1 MVAHPK
7 VKVIPRQPDA
17 LFDLDNDVT
26 KSVPLRGRQDPRIAV
41 SPTFFSREEQ
51 PGGGPGPRERQAT
64 QDWDAAALRAAAE
77 SHVPE
82 VSKPLHC
89 STEWDEFT
97 PSRHYDDEFLV
108 GWRAMAPV
116 DRATGLPRLPKPQTW
131 VVVDVLNASYAD
143 TDIPLYTTVGVC
155 IPRRAA
161 KTTSIMGVAMGRC
174 LVRPGYVV
182 IFTAQSGTKAAARFL
197 DLARD
202 LDRVNSNDDDRGF
215 RILRGAG
222 SQRIEFANGSL
233 FLVVPPKGD
242 AFRGD
247 AADLIILDE
256 SQEHDVLVSDDLL
269 GAILPTMDT
278 RPSAQL
284 IVAGTAGEHRSGL
297 FWATLEEGRNQDPG
311 TGIIEYAADPGTPVW
326 IPGEPVHGTVAD
338 PTVWDMAHPG
348 IGTLTTIETVGIRFA
363 KLPLPQFMREYL
375 GIWPEDYSQSA
386 IGAALW
392 RGQEV
397 EFTDKPAD
405 FAAAFDVSPDGSEAA
420 FVAAWRDA
428 EGVAYIE
435 VLGHEP
441 GTTWLGPMVQAHQ
454 KRYPRMRV
462 GYDSIGAALVE
473 ADEMGKLRD
482 PKPKIEP
489 LRMSDIA
496 AACAA
501 FMRDLGNAR
510 LRHFGQPG
518 LDAAVAGAAK
528 RPMLGEKAWAWGRAA
543 SGGSITTLI
552 AGTNAL
558 RVYDKLGRRERVGLI
573 TTKAG

>member
-7 VKVIPRQPDA
+7 TRVIARQDSA
-17 LFDLDNDVT
+17 LFEIEKEEKRDSL
-26 KSVPLRGRQDPRIAV
+26 KGRQDPRIAV
-41 SPTFFSREEQ
+41 SPTFFSREGSS
-51 PGGGPGPRERQAT
+51 GGEPGPRERQVT
-64 QDWDAAALRAAAE
+64 QDWDAAALRADAE
-77 SHVPE
+77 AHVPS
-82 VSKPLHC
+82 VSEPLHS
-89 STEWDEFT
+89 STQWEEFT
-97 PSRHYDDEFLV
+97 ASREFDEEFLL
-108 GWRAMAPV
+108 GWQAMAPI
-116 DRATGLPRLPKPQTW
+116 DRKLGKARIPKPQTW
-131 VVVDVLNASYAD
+131 VIVDVLNASHGD
-143 TDIPLYTTVGVC
+143 TDIPVYPTVGVC
-155 IPRRAA
+155 VPRRAA
-161 KTTSIMGVAMGRC
+161 KTTSIFGVAMGRC
-174 LVRPGYVV
+174 LNRPGYIV

-202 LDRVNSNDDDRGF
+202 LDRVNASDESRGF

-222 SQRIEFANGSL
+222 SQRIEFDNGSL

-247 AADLIILDE
+247 AGDMIILDE
-256 SQEHDVLVSDDLL
+256 SQEHDQETSDDLL

-284 IVAGTAGEHRSGL
+284 VIAGTAGEHRSGL
-297 FWATLEEGRNQDPG
+297 LWNTLEEGRNQEPG
-311 TGIIEYAADPGTPVW
+311 TGIVEYAAPDDTPMW
-326 IPGEPVHGTVAD
+326 IPGEPVHGTIAD
-338 PTVWDMAHPG
+338 PAVWDMAHVG
-348 IGTLTTIETVGIRFA
+348 IGTLTTMETMEIRFA
-363 KLPLPQFMREYL
+363 KLPRPQFLREYL
-375 GIWPEDYSQSA
+375 GMWPEDYTQSA

-392 RGQEV
+392 RGAEV
-397 EFTDKPAD
+397 DFVDKPAD
-405 FAAAFDVSPDGSEAA
+405 FAAAFDVAPDGSESA
-420 FVAAWRDA
+420 FVAAWRDDD
-428 EGVAYIE
+428 GVAYIE

-482 PKPKIEP
+482 PKPKIEA

-510 LRHFGQPG
+510 LHHFGQPG
-518 LDAAVAGAAK
+518 LDSAVAGAAK
-528 RPMLGEKAWAWGRAA
+528 RQMLGEKAWAWGRAA